1 MEWISRFVLHVDSY
15 FLLSTY
21 SKWIIQWTL
30 AGLIVYSLLSLYDKK
45 WDQPK
50 NWLYVGVIIRFV
62 LMIGLSIE
70 MFHQVHVTQLAH
82 IYWDKEPSVRQFLH
96 FMFFGYIVVVGFYYM
111 MTIHQS
117 KNKGLFY
124 TFDILLL
131 TMPILQLLTGLIF
144 SIREYGIT
152 LSDVVFSLVI
162 VLITGLLIY
171 LFYVNYWGVKWY
183 AIITFYVA
191 GFSSL
196 VVLYISEFGNYRL
209 KIPELTNLFVFLV
222 LLMTYHF
229 IIKGNQSWLNPYK
242 KGFKIGM
249 VIVFL
254 FLINPIYNLGH
265 VALAKADAEVQL
277 QYFESAELI
286 TLKEAEGLARKLTG
300 DQDFFLRQSNE
311 DFHNRYPLVSKNYDV
326 DIHGMSGTFFNLG
339 RKTPAQGQEL
349 SDSQYVTRSKQVLN
363 TLGRKWKEDSIYIEV
378 SKGDEGATIVTMR
391 PQLADGTPSTDDW
404 AVTTFYWEKESLM
417 GLHEEAALY
426 SLESLKGVSVTEA
439 KIERSIKGWYGLLGQ
454 VTPEYA
460 LLEAQYDYGTGP
472 IELKYFTKTGDAF
485 TVSGKTAEVLRFSG
499 NLSNRVPFETLE
511 NTIISEKEA
520 DLSQWK
526 RTRAQDSWY
535 WSEESLEDSQVSY
548 RYTFEYKEGVPAFSY
563 SKNMNY
569 RIPSDSGIKAIDREE
584 AFKAVAKKVG
594 KTSVYAKRAK
604 LTQVI
609 NDEGEIRKAWLVV
622 IQPFGTAEH
631 KLYLVDVETN
641 KVDALYEK

>member
-30 AGLIVYSLLSLYDKK
+30 AGLIVYSLLSLYKK
-45 WDQPK
+45 ELDQSK
-50 NWLYVGVIIRFV
+50 NWLYVGIFIRFI

-111 MTIHQS
+111 MTIHQP

-152 LSDVVFSLVI
+152 LSDVVFLLVI

-171 LFYVNYWGVKWY
+171 LFFVNYWGVKWY
-183 AIITFYVA
+183 AIITFYVVIC
-191 GFSSL
+191 SSL
-196 VVLYISEFGNYRL
+196 AILVISEIGRYRFD
-209 KIPELTNLFVFLV
+209 IPELKNLFVFLV

-229 IIKGNQSWLNPYK
+229 MIKGSHRWLNQCK
-242 KGFKIGM
+242 KGIKFGM
-249 VIVFL
+249 IVVFL
-254 FLINPIYNLGH
+254 LLINPIYNLSH
-265 VALAKADAEVQL
+265 TALAAAHAEVQL
-277 QYFESAELI
+277 QYLESAELI
-286 TLKEAEGLARKLTG
+286 TLKEAEDLARKLTG

-311 DFHNRYPLVSKNYDV
+311 DFHNRYILVSKNYDV
-326 DIHGMSGTFFNLG
+326 DIHGMSGMFFNLG

-349 SDSQYVTRSKQVLN
+349 SDSQYVNRSKQILIS
-363 TLGRKWKEDSIYIEV
+363 LGREWKEDSIHIEV
-378 SKGDEGATIVTMR
+378 TKNDAGVTIVEMR

-404 AVTTFYWEKESLM
+404 AVTTFSWEKESLM
-417 GLHEEAALY
+417 GLHEEAGLY

-439 KIERSIKGWYGLLGQ
+439 EIERNVKEWYGLLGKE
-454 VTPEYA
+454 TPEYM
-460 LLEAQYDYGTGP
+460 LFGVRYDYGTGP
-472 IELKYFTKTGDAF
+472 IELKYFTKTGDTF
-485 TVSGKTAEVLRFSG
+485 TVNGKTAELLDFSG
-499 NLSNRVPFETLE
+499 DLSNEISFKKLE
-511 NTIISEKEA
+511 NTIMNEKEA
-520 DLSQWK
+520 NLSQWK
-526 RTRAQDSWY
+526 RTQMQDTWY
-535 WSEESLEDSQVSY
+535 WSEKNVEDSRVSY

-563 SKNMNY
+563 SKTMNY
-569 RIPSDSGIKAIDREE
+569 RIPSDSGVKASDREE
-584 AFKAVAKKVG
+584 AFKAVAKKIG
-594 KTSVYAKRAK
+594 KTSIYAKRAK
-604 LTQVI
+604 LTQII

-622 IQPFGTAEH
+622 IQPFGTAAH

-641 KVDALYEK
+641 EVNALYGE